1 LSENLRAEQRHLD
14 PYDQIARAAAW
25 KQRALFGVALI
36 LVVAA
41 GVGIYFW
48 QERAERQASLLKG
61 LSQTA
66 ELPPT
71 PPPQPQSEPQ
81 PQAESQPS
89 AQPPAPTQ
97 SQLQQPPPSPP
108 IAQALPEVIYPVPQ
122 AEPMPSLAAKP
133 VPPLQES
140 DGVMHES
147 LADLLSKKRFIELF
161 TPKDF
166 VYRVVATVDNL
177 PRKNVAT
184 RLLPLKVPAGQF
196 VTKGGG
202 EVVSLSPANYARYKT
217 YVNIARSADAKQLVA
232 TYVHFY
238 PLFQE
243 AYQELGY
250 PNKQFNDRLVEV
262 IDNLL
267 ETPDVGTPVKLVRPK
282 VMYEFD
288 DPELEDLSAGQKL
301 LVRMGPQN
309 AAVLKA
315 KLREIRREL
324 VAEAQAAT
332 KR

>member
-1 LSENLRAEQRHLD
+1 MSENLRAQQRPLD

-71 PPPQPQSEPQ
+71 PPPQPQPESQ
-81 PQAESQPS
+81 PQAQP
-89 AQPPAPTQ
+89 Q
-97 SQLQQPPPSPP
+97 SQVQPPPSPLP
-108 IAQALPEVIYPVPQ
+108 PTAQALPEVIYPVPQ
-122 AEPMPSLAAKP
+122 VEPAPRLAAMP
-133 VPPLQES
+133 VPPLEAS

-147 LADLLSKKRFIELF
+147 LTDLLGKKRFVELF

-166 VYRVVATVDNL
+166 VYRVVTTVDNL

-202 EVVSLSPANYARYKT
+202 EVVSLSPANYARYKS

-262 IDNLL
+262 IDHLL

-301 LVRMGPQN
+301 LVRMGPEN
-309 AAVLKA
+309 ASAFKA
-315 KLREIRREL
+315 KLREIRREV
-324 VAEAQAAT
+324 VAEAQATT

>member
-1 LSENLRAEQRHLD
+1 MSENLRAQQRPLD
-14 PYDQIARAAAW
+14 PYDQIARASAW

-48 QERAERQASLLKG
+48 QERAERQAALLKE

-71 PPPQPQSEPQ
+71 PAPQSQPEPQ
-81 PQAESQPS
+81 PQA
-89 AQPPAPTQ
+89 QPPAQTQ
-97 SQLQQPPPSPP
+97 SQLPPPPSPLP
-108 IAQALPEVIYPVPQ
+108 PTAQALPEVIYPMPQ
-122 AEPMPSLAAKP
+122 VESAPSLAAKP

-147 LADLLSKKRFIELF
+147 LTDLLSKKRFIELF